1 MPSQAN
7 AVTSFY
13 QRHGAKWVRDRG
25 DQLIEAAWL
34 DRFRRLA
41 PPGAPVL
48 DLGCGSGR
56 PLARTLMQNGHPV
69 TGIDAASGMI
79 DLCRQDFPGH
89 EWHVAD
95 MRTLHLPRRFG
106 LILAWDSFFHLAPG
120 DQRRMFP
127 IFRNH
132 AAKNAA
138 LMFTSGCHYGEAIG
152 TLYGN
157 ELYHASLD
165 PAEYRTQ
172 LDNVGFKLIAH
183 VEWDADCG
191 NRNVWLAQA
200 G

>member
-56 PLARTLMQNGHPV
+56 PLARTLMQNGHP
-69 TGIDAASGMI
+69 
-79 DLCRQDFPGH
+79 
-89 EWHVAD
+89 VAD